1 MNDEYLPISRRR
13 LLEGTFAAGA
23 AGFLDAFPSQT
34 AFAKAPMVN
43 TQAPYFYRFKLGNF
57 EGTIVSDGTL
67 PLGKPEDNFVVV
79 TKANMQHHST
89 DTVLPSEYQ

>member
-1 MNDEYLPISRRR
+1 MNNEYLPISRRR

-57 EGTIVSDGTL
+57 EGTIV
-67 PLGKPEDNFVVV
+67 LGWHAAARQARGQFRWFDE
-79 TKANMQHHST
+79 S
-89 DTVLPSEYQ
+89 